1 MLKYYLERKGKIPTS
16 IHPFVKQEEIKKVKQ
31 QQAEE
36 IKVVARLRNT
46 FLGIWRL
53 LFRWKSQP

>member
-16 IHPFVKQEEIKKVKQ
+16 IHPFVKQEKLKKVKQ
-31 QQAEE
+31 RQAEE

-46 FLGIWRL
+46 FLGIWRS
-53 LFRWKSQP
+53 LFR